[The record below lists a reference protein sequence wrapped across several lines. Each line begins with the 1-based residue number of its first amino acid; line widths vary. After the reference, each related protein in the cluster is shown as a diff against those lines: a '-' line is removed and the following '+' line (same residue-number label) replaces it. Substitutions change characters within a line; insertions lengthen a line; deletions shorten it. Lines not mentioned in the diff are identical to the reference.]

1 MPSARRSLLALLLL
15 FVLLGAQP
23 AEAQPSAAGPIY
35 RAAVGGTLTSVST
48 GYLRRAL
55 QLAEAANA
63 SALVIELSNRG
74 AVLSEARAFAGEIA
88 AARVPVVVY
97 VTPSGTASGAAG
109 ALFLSAAHISALA
122 PGTSFGSPAPLA
134 DVDAALSEQTRDMLL
149 DSVAA
154 QLREWNAAHGRNLA
168 WIDQAVRAGVVLD
181 NQQASALRP
190 PAVNLVAANRDEL
203 LTLLEGR
210 RVTLQ
215 GGGSVTISALGRN
228 MVDVPPTAWESLRL
242 ALADPTV
249 AFVLLVL
256 GVIALGLEFAAPGT
270 SLFAG
275 AGIVL
280 LAGAALGLFVL
291 PLQLWALG
299 LLVLALLLLV
309 AEFIAHAHGAL
320 AVAGVA
326 LLAVSALNIIDPAQ
340 APGAVVAVWAI
351 VLVGVALAAF
361 AALALWLALRSR
373 ARPISTGQEAMV
385 GKLAEVRQRLA
396 PDGMVFVDGALWQA
410 IIDGEPAELG
420 EWVRVV
426 AAHDLR
432 LIVRRLD
439 TPAVSE

>member
-190 PAVNLVAANRDEL
+190 PAVDLVAANRDEL

-228 MVDVPPTAWESLRL
+228 MVDVLPTAWESLRL

>member
-23 AEAQPSAAGPIY
+23 TKAQPSAAGPIY

-190 PAVNLVAANRDEL
+190 PAVDLVAANRDEL

-228 MVDVPPTAWESLRL
+228 MVNVPPTAWESLRL

>member
-190 PAVNLVAANRDEL
+190 PAVDLVAANRDEL

-228 MVDVPPTAWESLRL
+228 MVDVLPTAWESLRL

-385 GKLAEVRQRLA
+385 GKLAEVRQRIA

>member
-190 PAVNLVAANRDEL
+190 PAVDLVAANRDEL

-228 MVDVPPTAWESLRL
+228 MVDVLPTAWESLRL

-326 LLAVSALNIIDPAQ
+326 MLAVSALNIIDPAQ

>member
-190 PAVNLVAANRDEL
+190 PAVDLVAANRDEL